1 MLVLSRMI
9 ELERNMSPLPS
20 LPHSALPRSAPQ
32 YSWGPIRRG
41 DATRPCE
48 FLSTVGI
55 SRAVDCIDE
64 VNQQEDA

>member
-20 LPHSALPRSAPQ
+20 LPHSAFPRSAPQ
-32 YSWGPIRRG
+32 YSWGPTRRG

-48 FLSTVGI
+48 FLSTVRI
-55 SRAVDCIDE
+55 SRAVDCIHE